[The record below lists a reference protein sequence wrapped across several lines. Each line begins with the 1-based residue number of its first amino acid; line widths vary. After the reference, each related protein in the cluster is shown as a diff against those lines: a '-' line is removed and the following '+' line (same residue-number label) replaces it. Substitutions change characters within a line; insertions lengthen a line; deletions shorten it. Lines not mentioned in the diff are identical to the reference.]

1 MIDTAKYEGHT
12 PTKQWKVNQY
22 CEESLG
28 IFYLVGTTNPNRVHD
43 ECLHCGSQRDG
54 LSHQVHDGRMSK
66 EEWEKLCERDSVNQ
80 QLMSDAPL
88 LLEEVKR
95 LREVIDKEHPTFDWS
110 SRQTIAKLDAEVKR
124 LREDNELYLACINA
138 SHFRD
143 KPGSALSKRTQM
155 RFLQRGEEE

>member
-1 MIDTAKYEGHT
+1 MIDTDKYEGHT
-12 PTKQWKVNQY
+12 EGPWKLDDRVWEMY
-22 CEESLG
+22 LG
-28 IFYLVGTTNPNRVHD
+28 LETDVV
-43 ECLHCGSQRDG
+43 
-54 LSHQVHDGRMSK
+54 
-66 EEWEKLCERDSVNQ
+66 
-80 QLMSDAPL
+80 LMQDAPL

-143 KPGSALSKRTQM
+143 KPGSALSKLTQM